1 MNSKGEENEFDNKLL
16 FESTLISTKVKTDYL
31 DTEIEKMI
39 EVFNSKTV
47 PQAEKQCKN
56 CAYARQ
62 RSKYDKI

>member
-1 MNSKGEENEFDNKLL
+1 MNSRGEENEFDNKLF
-16 FESTLISTKVKTDYL
+16 FEPTLISTRVKTDYL
-31 DTEIEKMI
+31 DKEIEEMI

-47 PQAEKQCKN
+47 PQPEKQCKN